1 MMADFERAI
10 RSIELMAAKNPEEI
24 AYIRGKHDGLDRGRK
39 QAVVIFIIAVVFM
52 KMFGWV

>member
-1 MMADFERAI
+1 MMADFERTI
-10 RSIELMAAKNPEEI
+10 RSVELLTAKDPEAI
-24 AYIRGKHDGLDRGRK
+24 AYIRGKHAGLDRGRK

>member
-1 MMADFERAI
+1 MADFERAI

-39 QAVVIFIIAVVFM
+39 QAVVIFIIAVVFR